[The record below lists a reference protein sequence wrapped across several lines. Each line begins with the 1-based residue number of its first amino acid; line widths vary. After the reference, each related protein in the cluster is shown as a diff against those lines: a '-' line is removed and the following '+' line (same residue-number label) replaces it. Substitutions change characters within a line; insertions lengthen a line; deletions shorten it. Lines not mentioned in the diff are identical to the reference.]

1 MVTNVLHVRRAFNN
15 DDILVGVCWPDGNG
29 GRFAQRVDGLQV
41 GARAL
46 VLIAL
51 VDGDVVLQ
59 TKLFEQPYNA
69 LATGFVQPMRWM
81 ISRDYWDDDGA
92 MRWSQ
97 AAVTRPLTNER

>member
-1 MVTNVLHVRRAFNN
+1 
-15 DDILVGVCWPDGNG
+15 
-29 GRFAQRVDGLQV
+29 
-41 GARAL
+41 
-46 VLIAL
+46 
-51 VDGDVVLQ
+51 
-59 TKLFEQPYNA
+59 